1 MTQQQRLLTWLAAF
15 GAVFFLAIRLWAFA
29 DASSFF
35 DKIADFP
42 PYNAHFIHDL
52 GAFHAG
58 LGAVL
63 LLALLFPRDALL
75 VALGGVGFGAALN
88 VATHIR
94 DHDLGG
100 SDTDTLALGVLA
112 VLMLAG
118 AAWRAAS
125 TARGSQEIR

>member
-1 MTQQQRLLTWLAAF
+1 MNQQRLLSLLTALS
-15 GAVFFLAIRLWAFA
+15 AVFFLGIGLWAFA

-35 DKIADFP
+35 DEVADFP
-42 PYNAHFIHDL
+42 PYNAHFIHDV

-75 VALGGVGFGAALN
+75 VALGGVGFGAALH

-100 SDTDTLALGVLA
+100 SDSDTVFLGVLA
-112 VLMLAG
+112 ALMLAG
-118 AAWRAAS
+118 ALWRLAA
-125 TARGSQEIR
+125 TVRDTGGVR

>member
-1 MTQQQRLLTWLAAF
+1 MNQQRLLAWLAAL
-15 GAVFFLAIRLWAFA
+15 GAAFFLAIGIWAFA

-35 DKIADFP
+35 DELADFP
-42 PYNAHFIHDL
+42 PYNAHFIHDV

-63 LLALLFPRDALL
+63 ALALLFPRDALL
-75 VALGGVGFGAALN
+75 VSLGGVGTGAVLHFIA
-88 VATHIR
+88 HIR

-100 SDTDTLALGVLA
+100 SDSDTVFLGILG

-125 TARGSQEIR
+125 TLRDSGSLR